1 MTYATQHGFV
11 YIPKKHTFAYKVKID
26 KNGTID
32 DITDYV
38 LKLNYSLSTREIGQC
53 VFELDNNTGL
63 LSDKYSLNDT
73 VLIYYDFSDASTVVW
88 RGYIERIDKA
98 DSEHGHI
105 LKIRARHLTSELL
118 DITVTEQY
126 ENIEISDILKDIIE
140 SYLTGYTYSGVSTT
154 GSNVSIKWSNKP
166 FWDCVQDLCSLAGYD
181 CYVDNDK
188 DFHFFERGSHLCETE
203 AVVEEDNLLE
213 LKGIGST
220 STDVKNKIIVYGK
233 DDEGIPII
241 HTSEDVDSQTNY
253 RLKETVISN
262 SDIDTEEFAKDIGDG
277 ELEIRKTPEERGS
290 IKSFILKDL
299 KPGDLLW
306 VSAPSSKIHQKYL
319 IYKFIHKIIEDTTV
333 AIIEKERD
341 VPDVFKERTEK
352 ELQLEEILNPNKL
365 KFSYNFTFDD
375 DANIESKS
383 NTEIIDGSLKLI
395 TTTAPGT
402 MITSNKTTDSDITEF
417 ELRVSGNDVA
427 SSSFFISVDG
437 GITWKQ
443 VSKDELNTPESPGN
457 LLKIKVMLTPDQSNP
472 NPELKSLAVLYK

>member
-375 DANIESKS
+375 DSNITSHT
-383 NTEIIDGSLKLI
+383 NTETSNGVLKLI
-395 TTTAPGT
+395 NTSTSGT
-402 MITSNKTTDSDITEF
+402 MITDIKRNNENITQA
-417 ELRVSGNDVA
+417 ELRIVSQDTESSRFYA
-427 SSSFFISVDG
+427 SAQSGTTWEEVTPNELHNISQTG
-437 GITWKQ
+437 
-443 VSKDELNTPESPGN
+443 KDLR
-457 LLKIKVMLTPDQSNP
+457 IKVILVPDSNNP
-472 NPELKSLAVLYK
+472 NPQIKSLAVLYK